1 MTKKEKGRLWD
12 GRSRPAT
19 DKYKENFIFKEKTLS
34 EQLQEGFEKER
45 MGLPKKLT
53 EQQMKFA
60 YELVTNEG
68 RKTATECAVDA
79 GFAKDS
85 ARQYASKLQNPKL
98 YPLVVKY
105 IGELREEWQKKYEVT
120 YEKHIAELGQIRKE
134 ALKKGAWSAAVN
146 AEVARGKAA
155 GLYIEQKIIRTG
167 KLEDLTTEE
176 LESRMKKII
185 DDYSPILEDVPFEE
199 RKDKVK
205 SKQESQ
211 KDSLHLSDA
220 SDGKTF
226 LSKIIHHHLHNANV
240 QTLCLFL

>member
-1 MTKKEKGRLWD
+1 
-12 GRSRPAT
+12 
-19 DKYKENFIFKEKTLS
+19 
-34 EQLQEGFEKER
+34 

-68 RKTATECAVDA
+68 RKTATECAGDA

-120 YEKHIAELGQIRKE
+120 YEKHIAELGQIRKA

-167 KLEDLTTEE
+167 KLEDLSTEE
-176 LESRMKKII
+176 LESRMKQII
-185 DDYSPILEDVPFEE
+185 DDYSPILEGVPFEDISQRVRE
-199 RKDKVK
+199 KKELQK
-205 SKQESQ
+205 SEQKSES
-211 KDSLHLSDA
+211 D
-220 SDGKTF
+220 
-226 LSKIIHHHLHNANV
+226 
-240 QTLCLFL
+240 

>member
-1 MTKKEKGRLWD
+1 MAD
-12 GRSRPAT
+12 Q
-19 DKYKENFIFKEKTLS
+19 D
-34 EQLQEGFEKER
+34 LQTTNTNKNGTGYS
-45 MGLPKKLT
+45 MGVPKKLT
-53 EQQMKFA
+53 ERQMKFA
-60 YELVTNEG
+60 HEVVTNEG

-79 GFAKDS
+79 GFEPEF

-120 YEKHIAELGQIRKE
+120 YDRHISELGKIRQQ
-134 ALKKGAWSAAVN
+134 ALNKGAWSAAVN

-176 LESRMKKII
+176 LENRMKQII

-199 RKDKVK
+199 LKEKVK
-205 SKQESQ
+205 ADTVLQTTEHQEEPSSGSSLSSSHKKSEKQNAQ
-211 KDSLHLSDA
+211 KSE
-220 SDGKTF
+220 
-226 LSKIIHHHLHNANV
+226 
-240 QTLCLFL
+240 